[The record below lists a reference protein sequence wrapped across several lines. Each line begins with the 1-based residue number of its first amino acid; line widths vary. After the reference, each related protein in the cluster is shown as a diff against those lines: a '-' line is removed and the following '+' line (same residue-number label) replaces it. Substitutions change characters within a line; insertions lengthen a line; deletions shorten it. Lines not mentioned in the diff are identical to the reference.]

1 VLAARA
7 EARRETAAE
16 FRAILDG
23 MTPAQRAVYVALC
36 REPTRELYSRPYMLR
51 HGIRGLGSVDGAVR
65 KLMDL
70 GELETG
76 NDSLQPT
83 DPLFAAWVRVRMGK
97 SW

>member
-1 VLAARA
+1 MLAART

-23 MTPAQRAVYVALC
+23 MMPAQRVVYVALC